1 MIVLE
6 QLPSILQ
13 WASRRLQCNFGP
25 AYTIANFQDGKISC
39 VVVFHNLRQTGCEV
53 SIVSDRGLS
62 KGFIKVVFGYA
73 FQLANLSRLSALV
86 ETGNQESIEMVEKLG
101 FKREG
106 TLRHAADNGSNLYIY
121 GMLKEECKWVR
132 NPEVEAV
139 KCHPPQNTSP

>member
-25 AYTIANFQDGKISC
+25 AYTIANFQDGKINC
-39 VVVFHNLRQTGCEV
+39 VVVFHNQRQTGCEV
-53 SIVSDRGLS
+53 SIVSDHGIS

-73 FQLANLSRLSALV
+73 FQLANLRRLTALIEIENHESMRLV
-86 ETGNQESIEMVEKLG
+86 ERLG

-106 TLRHAADNGSNLYIY
+106 TLRHAADNGNDLHVY

-132 NPEVEAV
+132 NQAPNH
-139 KCHPPQNTSP
+139 HPQASTSH